1 MEQFGSDAIVE
12 ETSKPNESK
21 FSRKEQNS
29 VVSRMTLILL
39 QILIGISIYLLFK
52 NFILARGNNY
62 ESPVLVSI
70 LCAAIAPLCAYLILV
85 KYQGMIRY
93 FSMENLQLGEKLGE
107 RNIELI
113 RANEEMRLE
122 ITQRMLIEQALGE
135 SEGRFRAIFRESA
148 IGIALL
154 DGEGR
159 FLECNPM
166 LQELLGYS
174 LEELR
179 GMRFHE
185 ISHPQEVE
193 SGKKYFGEILKNG
206 KGISHVE
213 KRYIRKN
220 GRERWC
226 SQSLS
231 LVRNSSGYLKFL
243 IVMIEDITKRREV
256 EAKIRNYQKQLQR
269 LATELSLTEER
280 ERRSLATCLHDHI
293 GQALALAKI
302 KVVDMLDMQTGGG
315 LASHLRETKSLI
327 EQSIRSTKS
336 VVFEL
341 SPPTLY
347 DLGFEATVEWLAEQM
362 KQDHGLLVKV
372 ISDEHPKPIDLEI
385 GVVLFRAVRELLLN
399 VVKHAKATTASVTI
413 SRVGK
418 KLHIVVED
426 NGKGFLPDSDKNN
439 KNNGY
444 GIFSI
449 RERVEYLE
457 GKLRIESQKNQG
469 TRVMLE
475 IPMKLAKNQRIT
487 GHKAKD
493 SAQETMVHP

>member
-1 MEQFGSDAIVE
+1 MQV
-12 ETSKPNESK
+12 
-21 FSRKEQNS
+21 
-29 VVSRMTLILL
+29 
-39 QILIGISIYLLFK
+39 LIGISIYLLFK
-52 NFILARGNNY
+52 NFILERANTY
-62 ESPVLVSI
+62 DSPILVSI
-70 LCAAIAPLCAYLILV
+70 FCAAIAPLCAYLILV
-85 KYQGMIRY
+85 KYQGMIRH

-135 SEGRFRAIFRESA
+135 TEGRFRAIFRESA

-166 LQELLGYS
+166 LQDLLGYS
-174 LEELR
+174 FEELK

-185 ISHPQEVE
+185 INHPQEIE
-193 SGKKYFGEILKNG
+193 SGKEYFAEILKNG

-220 GRERWC
+220 GKERWC

-231 LVRNSSGYLKFL
+231 LVRNNAGHLKFL
-243 IVMIEDITKRREV
+243 IAMIEDITKRREV
-256 EAKIRNYQKQLQR
+256 EGKIRNYQKQLQR

-302 KVVDMLDMQTGGG
+302 KIVDMLDMQTGGS

-362 KQDHGLLVKV
+362 KREHDLSVKV

-399 VVKHAKATTASVTI
+399 VVKHAKATIASVNI

-426 NGKGFLPDSDKNN
+426 NGKGFLPDSDRNKKNY
-439 KNNGY
+439 GY

-457 GKLRIESQKNQG
+457 GKFQIESQKNQG
-469 TRVMLE
+469 TRVILE
-475 IPMKLAKNQRIT
+475 IPMKLAKSQRIT
-487 GHKAKD
+487 GQKAKKPP
-493 SAQETMVHP
+493 QETAVHP